1 MLYQIDKYY
10 VQPTEEYAALDL
22 SGSIYMPMQDI
33 DGFAQCVR
41 FMTNMRLFM
50 NEVEHIMN
58 EGDDDAKGYALMQMR
73 AVEDAT
79 ITAQMDILTGP
90 PQEVK

>member
-1 MLYQIDKYY
+1 MLYQRTTQTIDGH
-10 VQPTEEYAALDL
+10 AALDL

-33 DGFAQCVR
+33 DEFAQCVR
-41 FMTNMRLFM
+41 FMKNMSYFM

>member
-1 MLYQIDKYY
+1 
-10 VQPTEEYAALDL
+10 
-22 SGSIYMPMQDI
+22 
-33 DGFAQCVR
+33 
-41 FMTNMRLFM
+41 M